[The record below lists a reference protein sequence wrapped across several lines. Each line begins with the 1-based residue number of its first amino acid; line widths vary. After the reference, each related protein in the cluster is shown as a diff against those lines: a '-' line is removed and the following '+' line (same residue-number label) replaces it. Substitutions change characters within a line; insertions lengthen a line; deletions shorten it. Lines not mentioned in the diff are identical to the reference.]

1 MVAFSEL
8 RGRVAVAAG
17 LALLV
22 CSVVVSGWA
31 HATPAAAE
39 RGAFEIR
46 LEGQKIGTET
56 YEIQSRE
63 TEIEVHGWVELSIN
77 GQQLKQT
84 TTLILS
90 PAYQVRR
97 YEWQQQAPKQTFA
110 RVQFDGPKASMEFP
124 LTADTLD
131 QREFVFETP
140 DLVIL
145 DNNVFHHYLFL
156 LRRYDFTRG
165 GPQSVR
171 ILIPQEVLPALVT
184 LEDRGEETQGESR
197 LRCLV
202 MTSEDN
208 QVWLWLDENRQLVR
222 LSVPQAK
229 VEVVRRQP

>member
-1 MVAFSEL
+1 MLPFSEL
-8 RGRVAVAAG
+8 HARVAAAVG

-31 HATPAAAE
+31 QGALAPVE
-39 RGAFEIR
+39 RGTFEI
-46 LEGQKIGTET
+46 LLGGQKIGTET

-63 TEIEVHGWVELSIN
+63 TEIEVRGWVELSLN
-77 GQQLKQT
+77 GQSLKQT

-90 PAYQVRR
+90 PAFQLRR

-110 RVQFDGPKASMEFP
+110 RVQFDGTKASMEFP

-131 QREFVFETP
+131 QREFLFETP
-140 DLVIL
+140 DLVVL

-156 LRRYDFTRG
+156 LRRYDFSRG
-165 GPQSVR
+165 GPQPVR

-184 LEDRGEETQGESR
+184 LEDKGEETQAGSR